1 VKLWTPKFVLSLLA
15 VALFLL
21 DAFWLG
27 PDPVTGH
34 ARHVLPYADTG
45 VASFV
50 FLLALLYVLSHGWQ
64 WVTARLRRSRV
75 EDGPPPRRSRG
86 RSRRHH

>member
-1 VKLWTPKFVLSLLA
+1 MRFWTWKFAASLVL
-15 VALFLL
+15 VALFLF

-27 PDPVTGH
+27 PDAVTGH

-50 FLLALLYVLSHGWQ
+50 FLLALLYAISHAGQ
-64 WVTARLRRSRV
+64 QTLARLRGRR
-75 EDGPPPRRSRG
+75 EEPQKPPEKRRRK
-86 RSRRHH
+86 RRR

>member
-1 VKLWTPKFVLSLLA
+1 MRFWTWKLAASLVL
-15 VALFLL
+15 VALFLF

-27 PDPVTGH
+27 PDPITGQ

-50 FLLALLYVLSHGWQ
+50 FLLALLYVISHAGQ
-64 WVTARLRRSRV
+64 YGLRRW
-75 EDGPPPRRSRG
+75 RG
-86 RSRRHH
+86 RNEEPQKAPDKRRRKKRR

>member
-1 VKLWTPKFVLSLLA
+1 MRFWTWKLAASLVL
-15 VALFLL
+15 VALFLF

-50 FLLALLYVLSHGWQ
+50 FLLALLYVVSHAGHCG
-64 WVTARLRRSRV
+64 LRWL
-75 EDGPPPRRSRG
+75 RG
-86 RSRRHH
+86 RNEAPQKAPDKRRRKKRR